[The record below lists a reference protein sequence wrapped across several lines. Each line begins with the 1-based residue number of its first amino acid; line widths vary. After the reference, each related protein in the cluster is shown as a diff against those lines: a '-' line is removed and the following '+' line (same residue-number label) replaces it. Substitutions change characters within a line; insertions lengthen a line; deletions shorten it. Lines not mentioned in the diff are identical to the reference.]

1 MSNVHRLIKSPPKQ
15 QAKNMNDGFI
25 LFYRSIQEQEW
36 YNTDI
41 PKTMLFNYCLL
52 NASYTM
58 YESAFRG
65 KTLLLE
71 AGQLHST
78 YKKIAEESGILRLYE
93 QYVKSRDPLGS
104 SKKAINKCLD
114 TFTKEGTLSYCVMG
128 SGRLQSTVITISNW
142 SKFQSLPVTKPVTQ
156 LVTKEALIGK
166 GTEGMSVTQ
175 PVTEKVTKNNNTLSK
190 DRVNTTLTNKFS
202 NEDLVAANYILSKI
216 KTLKDNFKEPR
227 IESWAEQVRLIRE
240 RDNKTHREICELFKW
255 ANQDTF
261 WQSNILSPKKLRAKW
276 DELEIKSKGTNQA
289 SSKTA
294 DPYDTSWADGLEVE
308 L

>member
-1 MSNVHRLIKSPPKQ
+1 MSNVHRLIKSPPKRES
-15 QAKNMNDGFI
+15 KSMNDGFI
-25 LFYRSIQEQEW
+25 LIFRGIQKQPW
-36 YNTDI
+36 YKNSEYKSVFI
-41 PKTMLFNYCLL
+41 HLLL
-52 NASYTM
+52 NASYKPVKVN
-58 YESAFRG
+58 FHG
-65 KTLLLE
+65 CNINLLP
-71 AGQLHST
+71 GQLATS
-78 YKKIAEESGILRLYE
+78 YE
-93 QYVKSRDPLGS
+93 QLARDLSLTKALVQRAIKKFKSLGQIS
-104 SKKAINKCLD
+104 
-114 TFTKEGTLSYCVMG
+114 TLSFKNY
-128 SGRLQSTVITISNW
+128 TVIMISNW
-142 SKFQSLPVTKPVTQ
+142 SDFQQKSDTASDTASDTLEHHTKQGLEPSCDTPIDTPCDTQ
-156 LVTKEALIGK
+156 
-166 GTEGMSVTQ
+166 
-175 PVTEKVTKNNNTLSK
+175 NNNTLSK